1 MCIRDRSTWGQY
13 FYLKDSKLR
22 MIRAFPVVLLA
33 LLSSSALLAN
43 ADCFANF
50 TERVEQKRKILWY
63 NRYKSLDHAVY
74 IETDTNVF
82 NNASE
87 TKALIQSLLADG
99 SYYMT
104 KNKDYCAAMAPIIQS
119 QLDSTFN
126 YVCKADYEGFK
137 NEWPAFSISLK
148 DWVEFCVK
156 SKARD
161 PASISRIQ
169 KSPFKGSAECNK
181 RLDEIVGNLTQIFEN
196 RKGREALRKEHENL
210 NHAESKGCFEKAK
223 VCVSAR
229 NGINLIY
236 NLIEHPAS
244 PATMY
249 WTLRQYRELVLV
261 YGEFCLVGS
270 NIFQIV

>member
-1 MCIRDRSTWGQY
+1 MLSPRDASRRRRSASARGTFFFQAEDGIRDFCLSRGLGDVYKRQ
-13 FYLKDSKLR
+13 
-22 MIRAFPVVLLA
+22 IRAFPVVLLA

-126 YVCKADYEGFK
+126 YVCKADYEVFK
-137 NEWPAFSISLK
+137 NEWPAFRISLK
-148 DWVEFCVK
+148 DWVEFCVQ

-229 NGINLIY
+229 NFFFSSRRRHTRFL
-236 NLIEHPAS
+236 PVSWA
-244 PATMY
+244 
-249 WTLRQYRELVLV
+249 RRCV
-261 YGEFCLVGS
+261 
-270 NIFQIV
+270 